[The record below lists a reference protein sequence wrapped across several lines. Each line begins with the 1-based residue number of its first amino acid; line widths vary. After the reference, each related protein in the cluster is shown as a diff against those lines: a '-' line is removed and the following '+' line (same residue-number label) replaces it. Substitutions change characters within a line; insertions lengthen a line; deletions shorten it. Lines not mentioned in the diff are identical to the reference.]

1 MVLQVMILARFA
13 PRQNWGG
20 ELGETKT
27 GDIGLEPILTDP
39 ESAVLPLHQSPSVAW
54 FSIRE
59 PARLYIVTGTDQLL
73 V

>member
-1 MVLQVMILARFA
+1 M
-13 PRQNWGG
+13 
-20 ELGETKT
+20 KT

-59 PARLYIVTGTDQLL
+59 PARLYIVAGKDQLL